1 MYKNV
6 LLTVDL
12 TDETSWRKAL
22 PAAVEYCRAF
32 GATLHLLSVV
42 PDFGMTVVAQFF
54 PQEYEKG
61 AIEQAKTELQN
72 LSARHVPAGIEVQH
86 IVAHGTIY
94 QEILERRPEDQGR
107 PHRHGFPPAGARG
120 LPSGAER
127 GAGGA
132 PRRLLGAGGPGLRG
146 RLAKNRRMRRFQTL
160 LIRRKSPR
168 PFSAQVHGGSYTLI
182 SLSLLPA

>member
-1 MYKNV
+1 MRLPRPARPSREEKGIYKNV
-6 LLTVDL
+6 LLTIDL

-72 LSARHVPAGIEVQH
+72 LSARHVPAGIVVQH

-94 QEILERRPEDQGR
+94 QEILNAARKIKADLIVMASHRPALEDY
-107 PHRHGFPPAGARG
+107 
-120 LPSGAER
+120 
-127 GAGGA
+127 
-132 PRRLLGAGGPGLRG
+132 LLGPNAARVVRHAGCSVLVVRD
-146 RLAKNRRMRRFQTL
+146 
-160 LIRRKSPR
+160 
-168 PFSAQVHGGSYTLI
+168 
-182 SLSLLPA
+182 